1 MGAKMTAAVLLA
13 AAAVYVF
20 YVGFMEQDA
29 IVRPKGSGSISH
41 DAKNAMMAMA
51 LVSLVIGGPTLLNH
65 IAAVIPGKLA
75 GFLRVVAA
83 LLSVVAVALAAGSL
97 VSDRVQNFI
106 YGESDTSDSAR
117 AVQSMAGVMVLAHS
131 LPKLIAHSFWFL

>member
-20 YVGFMEQDA
+20 YVGFMEQDK
-29 IVRPKGSGSISH
+29 IVRPKGTGSISH
-41 DAKNAMMAMA
+41 EAKNAIMAMA

-65 IAAVIPGKLA
+65 IAAVIPSKLA
-75 GFLRVVAA
+75 VWVRWFAA
-83 LLSVVAVALAAGSL
+83 FLSVMAVGLAATSL
-97 VSDRVQNFI
+97 FSERVQDFI
-106 YGESDTSDSAR
+106 FGSDGSDSAR
-117 AVQSMAGVMVLAHS
+117 AVEAMAALMVVAHS